1 MRLIYRL
8 FCPVMLAMALLVAVG
23 CKPGVPRKLLQPG
36 EMEDILYDLHVA
48 DGMAVVEG
56 NSQEIAFRRLAYRQA
71 VLRKHGVSEVLLDS
85 SLVYYY
91 RHTQRLHEIYQNLA
105 KRLDNEA
112 VALGASANELSQF
125 GTITS
130 QGDTATVWNYR
141 QTAVLTPQAPYN
153 TISFEVK
160 ADTAY
165 HRGDKMIL
173 SFEGRF
179 IFQDGARNGTAMLA
193 VFYDNDSVATQIVHL
208 GADMNYN
215 VQLAGSQEHDIRM
228 VRGFIHLGRDNT
240 NSPSLKMMTVDNMKL
255 MRMHVDP
262 EKDDEWKDGKAV
274 HDIEDGNAS
283 HSIPIPGGPG
293 PSIRPDA
300 NNGGVSSHVPP
311 ASSSNRPA
319 IYGDVPN
326 SPHLEKGDN
335 K

>member
-8 FCPVMLAMALLVAVG
+8 LCPVMLTMALLVAMG

-56 NSQEIAFRRLAYRQA
+56 NSQDLAFRRLAYRQA
-71 VLRKHGVSEVLLDS
+71 VLRKHGVSEALLDS

-91 RHTQRLHEIYQNLA
+91 RHTQRLHDIYQNLA
-105 KRLDNEA
+105 KRLDSEA

-141 QTAVLTPQAPYN
+141 QTAVLIPQAPYN

-193 VFYDNDSVATQIVHL
+193 VFYDNDSVATQTVHL
-208 GADMNYN
+208 GADMNYS
-215 VQLAGSQEHDIRM
+215 VPLEGSQEHDIRM

-255 MRMHVDP
+255 MRMHVNP
-262 EKDDEWKDGKAV
+262 EKDDEGKDGQSNPGN
-274 HDIEDGNAS
+274 EDGNAS
-283 HSIPIPGGPG
+283 HSIPVPGVPG
-293 PSIRPDA
+293 PSIGPDA
-300 NNGGVSSHVPP
+300 HHGGVSSHVPP
-311 ASSSNRPA
+311 ASSGNRPA

-326 SPHLEKGDN
+326 SPRIEKGDN

>member
-1 MRLIYRL
+1 MH
-8 FCPVMLAMALLVAVG
+8 
-23 CKPGVPRKLLQPG
+23 
-36 EMEDILYDLHVA
+36 D
-48 DGMAVVEG
+48 
-56 NSQEIAFRRLAYRQA
+56 
-71 VLRKHGVSEVLLDS
+71 
-85 SLVYYY
+85 
-91 RHTQRLHEIYQNLA
+91 IYQNLA

-141 QTAVLTPQAPYN
+141 QTAVLIPQAPYN

-193 VFYDNDSVATQIVHL
+193 VFYDNDSVATQTVHL
-208 GADMNYN
+208 GADMNYS
-215 VQLAGSQEHDIRM
+215 VPLEGSQEHDIKM

-255 MRMHVDP
+255 MRMHVNP
-262 EKDDEWKDGKAV
+262 EEDEGKDGQSNPGN
-274 HDIEDGNAS
+274 EDGNAS
-283 HSIPIPGGPG
+283 HSIPVPGVPG
-293 PSIRPDA
+293 PSIGPDA
-300 NNGGVSSHVPP
+300 HHGGVSSHVPP
-311 ASSSNRPA
+311 ASSGNRPA

-326 SPHLEKGDN
+326 SPRIEKGDN